1 MHRKTQTKLQESEEI
16 MKRNFIYEI
25 REENEKN
32 FNFQFESSLQKKHYH
47 TCYDR
52 RLAMGLK
59 QYRFRPVEL
68 KRF

>member
-1 MHRKTQTKLQESEEI
+1 
-16 MKRNFIYEI
+16 MKRNFINEI
-25 REENEKN
+25 REKNEKN